1 MTDAAAMRGD
11 RAGVREW
18 TGLAVLA
25 LPALLASLELTVT
38 HLALPAI
45 AADLAAGSTQ
55 LLWIV
60 DVYAF
65 LLAAV
70 MIPIGAWG
78 DRIGRRRLLLIGS
91 VGYGTA
97 SVLAAYAPNPE
108 LLIVARALMG
118 SARRSC
124 RRRCRSPRRCSAT
137 PTSAPWRSA

>member
-1 MTDAAAMRGD
+1 VTDTTQA

-60 DVYAF
+60 DIYAF

-70 MIPIGAWG
+70 LIPVGALG
-78 DRIGRRRLLLIGS
+78 DRIGRRKVLLIGS
-91 VGYGTA
+91 VGYGAA
-97 SVLAAYAPNPE
+97 SALAAYAPTPE
-108 LLIVARALMG
+108 LLIAARCCWVSPAP
-118 SARRSC
+118 RSC
-124 RRRCRSPRRCSAT
+124 RRRCRSPRPCSAT
-137 PTSAPWRSA
+137 PTSAPWRSG

>member
-1 MTDAAAMRGD
+1 MTDAAVA

-45 AADLAAGSTQ
+45 AADLAASSTQ

-70 MIPIGAWG
+70 MIPLGALG
-78 DRIGRRRLLLIGS
+78 DRIGRRRLLLAGA
-91 VGYGTA
+91 VAYGIA
-97 SVLAAYAPNPE
+97 SALAAYSPNPE

-118 SARRSC
+118 VAGVTLMPS
-124 RRRCRSPRRCSAT
+124 RCSAT
-137 PTSAPWRSA
+137 PTSARWRSA